1 MYVVAKMVQS
11 IHCFFQ
17 SKEMHT
23 LFCVN
28 MFSEAIYVILEYLGH
43 LRFLGIAI
51 WFLSREHLRIF
62 LKVALRCC
70 NLSFALKQAAF
81 PAQDKR
87 LDALMLCTDEV
98 FMYLG
103 ENLKLTPQSMSE
115 KAVAL
120 DELQEMHQQVYT
132 MLAALFVYYL

>member
-1 MYVVAKMVQS
+1 M
-11 IHCFFQ
+11 
-17 SKEMHT
+17 
-23 LFCVN
+23 
-28 MFSEAIYVILEYLGH
+28 ILEVPRH
-43 LRFLGIAI
+43 LWFLGNAI
-51 WFLSREHLRIF
+51 WFLLREHLRIF
-62 LKVALRCC
+62 LKVAFRCC

-98 FMYLG
+98 FTYLG

-132 MLAALFVYYL
+132 MLASLFAYYLYLVLYLF